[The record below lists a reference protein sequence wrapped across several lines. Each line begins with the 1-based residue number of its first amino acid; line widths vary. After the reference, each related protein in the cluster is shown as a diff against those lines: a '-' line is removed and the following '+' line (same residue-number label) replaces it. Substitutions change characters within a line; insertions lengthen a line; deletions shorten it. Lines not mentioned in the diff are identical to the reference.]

1 MAVMLGARNSF
12 SALVV
17 DQRRIGASKGRKR
30 SLQLARRKNFSL
42 APRTKRLLVAAAEIG
57 DSREGD
63 FWSGQA
69 RKSETRPHKLLDQIS
84 SDWFPPGMDLDE
96 NIAEIDKDK
105 GHNWTLCVHSFNDL
119 THVSPVVFVYLL
131 KESYFY
137 GTIKATTK
145 FQALQHQV
153 YLVLHNDPKPGPAAF
168 VVRCLYVSPLYND
181 CSSGF
186 SHLIIS
192 ALGRF
197 LKKATTSEG
206 SLEAKDLATHL
217 FIDIVGGQVF
227 HDEKIIVK
235 ILETFYIKLTDIEK
249 VMFQMKAKHGSSH
262 VTAEDLMKQYIFEL
276 VESQLYMTAVSLMER
291 LSISCFGKSFLLS
304 MIQTY
309 QFKAAEKWATFM
321 GKPMLRAL
329 VEEYCERNL
338 LKNAYNII
346 KMNNLQQDF
355 PDVYQKR
362 KESSIKKLAQKGCW
376 DVAEARTNGDRQLVE
391 YLVYLAM
398 EAGYTEK
405 IDELCNRYSLEG
417 ILQKVPDK
425 SIQHRRYLHLDELLV
440 EDIIWVDEYK
450 GLLDAT
456 SHIEGCKVIGV
467 DSEWKPNHA
476 KGSKP
481 NKASILQI
489 ASERMVFIFDL
500 IKLHQDVPDIL
511 DNCLTRILQSPTM
524 LKLGYN
530 FQCDIKQL
538 SHSYEELKCFK
549 HFELLL
555 DIQNVF
561 KNHHGGLSGLAE
573 KILGAGLD
581 KTRRNSDWEQRP
593 LSQYQL
599 EYAALDA
606 AVLIRILSHVSGEG
620 DDKLDWKLYIR
631 HQEIQEVKLRPTS
644 ADSQLQG

>member
-1 MAVMLGARNSF
+1 
-12 SALVV
+12 
-17 DQRRIGASKGRKR
+17 
-30 SLQLARRKNFSL
+30 
-42 APRTKRLLVAAAEIG
+42 
-57 DSREGD
+57 
-63 FWSGQA
+63 
-69 RKSETRPHKLLDQIS
+69 
-84 SDWFPPGMDLDE
+84 MDLDE
-96 NIAEIDKDK
+96 NAAELDKDR
-105 GHNWTLCVHSFNDL
+105 GHPWTLCVHALNDL

-131 KESYFY
+131 KESYFC
-137 GTIKATTK
+137 GTVKATIK

-153 YLVLHNDPKPGPAAF
+153 YLVLHNNPKPGPAAF
-168 VVRCLYVSPLYND
+168 VVQCLYVSPLYND

-192 ALGRF
+192 ALVRF
-197 LKKATTSEG
+197 LKKATTSES

-217 FIDIVGGQVF
+217 FIDIVGGKVF
-227 HDEKIIVK
+227 HDERIIVK
-235 ILETFYIKLTDIEK
+235 ILETFDIKLKDVEK
-249 VMFQMKAKHGSSH
+249 VMFQTKAKDDSSH
-262 VTAEDLMKQYIFEL
+262 VTAQELMQKYIFEL
-276 VESQLYMTAVSLMER
+276 VESQLYMTAVTLMER
-291 LSISCFGKSFLLS
+291 FSIFCFGKSFLLS
-304 MIQTY
+304 MIKCH

-321 GKPMLRAL
+321 GKPMLCTL

-338 LKNAYNII
+338 LKNAYEVI

-355 PDVYQKR
+355 PDTYQKC
-362 KESSIKKLAQKGCW
+362 KESSIKKLAEKGCW

-405 IDELCNRYSLEG
+405 IDELCDQYSLEG

-425 SIQHRRYLHLDELLV
+425 SIQHRRYLHLDELFV

-467 DSEWKPNHA
+467 DCEWKPNHV

-489 ASERMVFIFDL
+489 ASEKVVFIFDL
-500 IKLHQDVPDIL
+500 IKLHQEVPDIL
-511 DNCLTRILQSPTM
+511 DNCLTRILRSPII

-530 FQCDIKQL
+530 FQCDTKQL
-538 SHSYEELKCFK
+538 ANSYEELKCFK
-549 HFELLL
+549 HFESLV
-555 DIQNVF
+555 DMQNVF

-573 KILGAGLD
+573 KMLGAGLN

-606 AVLIRILSHVSGEG
+606 AVLVRIFSHVSGEG
-620 DDKLDWKLYIR
+620 DDKFEWKSYIESHTR
-631 HQEIQEVKLRPTS
+631 STKKSKEAAEVKLRPTS
-644 ADSQLQG
+644 IDS